1 MRSLGLDQLVQ
12 TDIICGSN
20 NQALRNRLFKHLIQQ
35 WKITDEGVL
44 KRFVGLNFERSEDGL
59 TGEAS
64 CGPYIDKIAKRFKV
78 DPKIQ
83 ETPTDA
89 EFAVMPED
97 LERRAFGGKD
107 GSHGS
112 GIPIHDSVVGNC
124 KPGRYVGTLLTASEE
139 DKVPADKRNKL
150 WGAAD
155 ASYASDVITRRSHGG
170 YMLFLNGGCVASSA
184 HASSARGLVS
194 PRRLLAFLCV
204 PAVLF
209 QARPQPWF
217 GKLVLPCV
225 PLVRSFAVLSGYV
238 LNPGLVNPR
247 R

>member
-97 LERRAFGGKD
+97 LGEEHSVEKMGAMEAEFRSMIVSLVIASRDDTLGHCLQHQKMTKCPQIRETSCGGLQT
-107 GSHGS
+107 
-112 GIPIHDSVVGNC
+112 PV
-124 KPGRYVGTLLTASEE
+124 
-139 DKVPADKRNKL
+139 
-150 WGAAD
+150 
-155 ASYASDVITRRSHGG
+155 
-170 YMLFLNGGCVASSA
+170 ML
-184 HASSARGLVS
+184 
-194 PRRLLAFLCV
+194 PM
-204 PAVLF
+204 
-209 QARPQPWF
+209 
-217 GKLVLPCV
+217 
-225 PLVRSFAVLSGYV
+225 
-238 LNPGLVNPR
+238 
-247 R
+247 